1 MNGVTNSSGTT
12 YYNKF
17 KNLNYIYWVPLN
29 TVFELF
35 NNWYKEKKA
44 LFSMKYRTLL
54 DDIIITVQK

>member
-35 NNWYKEKKA
+35 NNWHIRKKKPV
-44 LFSMKYRTLL
+44 FYECRTLL

>member
-35 NNWYKEKKA
+35 NNWSKEKKA
-44 LFSMKYRTLL
+44 LFSMN
-54 DDIIITVQK
+54 TVPYLMIL

>member
-1 MNGVTNSSGTT
+1 MHGVTNSSGLK
-12 YYNKF
+12 YKKS

-44 LFSMKYRTLL
+44 LFSMN
-54 DDIIITVQK
+54 TVPYLMIL